1 MSANAQPHSLK
12 QGTSTIGSE
21 IFTSFERDIEDAIF
35 ETIVEDQSN
44 NRADIK
50 EAYKTQKPN
59 FGKLNGSE
67 HSVSSVPKKGLN
79 IFSKDT
85 PLERKSPFASQF
97 ILSVAICVFTI
108 AAVLP
113 IVWMLDREGA
123 ADQIA
128 NEMKSFLPD
137 ASVATGS
144 IDTLPAIPEITNRS
158 AQNSKILGKKNPVLQ
173 DKTSSLHAVG
183 EGSVV
188 KGSSE
193 GSVIYFGAQD

>member
-12 QGTSTIGSE
+12 QGTSSIGSE

-35 ETIVEDQSN
+35 ETIIEDQSIH
-44 NRADIK
+44 RADIK

-59 FGKLNGSE
+59 FGKLNGHE
-67 HSVSSVPKKGLN
+67 HSASSVSKKGLH
-79 IFSKDT
+79 IFSKDM
-85 PLERKSPFASQF
+85 PSERKSPFASQI
-97 ILSVAICVFTI
+97 ILSIAICVFTI

-128 NEMKSFLPD
+128 NEMKNFLPD

-144 IDTLPAIPEITNRS
+144 VDTRPAIPQITN
-158 AQNSKILGKKNPVLQ
+158 QNEQDFDILGKKNSILHERS
-173 DKTSSLHAVG
+173 SSLHAVG

-193 GSVIYFGAQD
+193 GSVIYFGSQD

>member
-1 MSANAQPHSLK
+1 MSADAQPHSLK

-35 ETIVEDQSN
+35 ETIVEDQSIR
-44 NRADIK
+44 RAGIK

-59 FGKLNGSE
+59 FGKLNGNE
-67 HSVSSVPKKGLN
+67 HSASSAPKNGLH
-79 IFSKDT
+79 IFSKDV
-85 PLERKSPFASQF
+85 PPEHKSPFASQL

-113 IVWMLDREGA
+113 IVWMLDRPGA

-144 IDTLPAIPEITNRS
+144 IDTLPAIPEITNRN
-158 AQNSKILGKKNPVLQ
+158 AQNSEILGKQIRILQ
-173 DKTSSLHAVG
+173 DRTSSLHAVG

-188 KGSSE
+188 KGSSD
-193 GSVIYFGAQD
+193 GSVIYFDSQD